1 MERSEELFG
10 IKFFSLHTV
19 RYDFAIPLSNYLYP
33 QDVSCATST
42 RGFAAM
48 AGRRNKLRLC
58 TGIGFGSGVTNNIQ
72 L

>member
-42 RGFAAM
+42 SVFMQVWREE
-48 AGRRNKLRLC
+48 
-58 TGIGFGSGVTNNIQ
+58 VTSS
-72 L
+72 LYR